1 MGRTYDDITPEL
13 REWIEEQKLFFVA
26 TAPHDGHVNV
36 SPKGYD
42 TFRIIDGT
50 TVAYLDLTGSGAE
63 TLAHIRQNGRITFL
77 FCAFDGKPRIVRLHG
92 AATGHPDGTP
102 EFDELRPLFPDRPGA
117 RAVVRATLDRVSTS
131 CGYSIPLY
139 DYVGDRTV
147 LDERAERRGRP
158 GIVEYWA
165 ENNTTSI
172 DGLPA
177 LEAATGEDRGGAA
190 V

>member
-1 MGRTYDDITPEL
+1 MGRTYDEITPDL
-13 REWIEEQKLFFVA
+13 AGWIGEQKLFFVA

-42 TFRIIDGT
+42 TFRIIDPL

-63 TLAHIRQNGRITFL
+63 TLAHVRENGRITFL

-92 AATGHPDGTP
+92 TATAHQDGTA
-102 EFDELRPLFPDRPGA
+102 EFDELHRRFPDRPGA
-117 RAVVRATLDRVSTS
+117 RAVIRVAVDRVSTS

-139 DYVGDRTV
+139 DYVGDRPV
-147 LDERAERRGRP
+147 LDEWAERRGRP

-165 ENNTTSI
+165 EKNTTSI
-172 DGLPA
+172 DGLSA
-177 LEAATGEDRGGAA
+177 LDVG
-190 V
+190 